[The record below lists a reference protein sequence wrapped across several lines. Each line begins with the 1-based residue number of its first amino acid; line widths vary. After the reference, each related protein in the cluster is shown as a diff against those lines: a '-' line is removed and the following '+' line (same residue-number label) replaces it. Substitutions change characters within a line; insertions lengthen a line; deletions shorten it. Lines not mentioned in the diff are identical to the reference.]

1 MKDNGCERFPES
13 AAIAGRKRETARQE
27 FSARAGILS
36 LLRER
41 GPLTVPEIARALGLP
56 AVDVNWWLMG
66 FVRYN
71 KVKPGEKADDE
82 GYYRYSI
89 IEAK

>member
-1 MKDNGCERFPES
+1 MQDDSRTRFPED
-13 AAIAGRKRETARQE
+13 IALGGRRRETARQE
-27 FSARAGILS
+27 FAARAGILD
-36 LLRER
+36 LLREK

-56 AVDVNWWLMG
+56 AYEANWWLMG

-71 KVKPGEKADDE
+71 KVKASEKADDE

>member
-1 MKDNGCERFPES
+1 MPDNSCQRFPES
-13 AAIAGRKRETARQE
+13 VAIAGRKRETARQE
-27 FSARAGILS
+27 FSARARVLD
-36 LLRER
+36 LLREK
-41 GPLTVPEIARALGLP
+41 GPLTVPEVARALGFS
-56 AVDVNWWLMG
+56 AHEANWWLMG

-71 KVKPGEKADDE
+71 KVKAGEKPDDE